1 MKNAIRILIAV
12 AASAAALFVA
22 LGTAPAAD
30 AGRAP
35 NVFPHRHFI
44 EQPDGTRVP
53 VGPVVCGDPKM
64 QTAFN
69 EFHAHIHV
77 GAANTAF
84 DHDHNPVDIK
94 AGPC

>member
-30 AGRAP
+30 AGRATFVP
-35 NVFPHRHFI
+35 AHHHFI
-44 EQPDGTRVP
+44 EQPDGTRVA
-53 VGPVVCGDPKM
+53 VGPDACGDPKM

-84 DHDHNPVDIK
+84 DHGHNPVDIK